1 MNFINSLGANPVVNA
16 VLGPL
21 ISSHASKKRAT
32 GEQVS
37 YHRQFSI
44 EKTTVLCNDSIIAV

>member
-32 GEQVS
+32 GEQVRK
-37 YHRQFSI
+37 RQQ
-44 EKTTVLCNDSIIAV
+44 TTVLCNGNDSIIAV